1 MLWKMQ
7 GDLVLVDLGNKFF
20 SLNSL
25 TSFTESCLL
34 WRRVF
39 ISVSLFNVFS
49 HILTKI
55 ISNLASVSIEEIRKS
70 LI

>member
-1 MLWKMQ
+1 
-7 GDLVLVDLGNKFF
+7 
-20 SLNSL
+20 
-25 TSFTESCLL
+25 
-34 WRRVF
+34 
-39 ISVSLFNVFS
+39 VFS

>member
-1 MLWKMQ
+1 MLWKVQ

-25 TSFTESCLL
+25 TSFTGSCLL

-49 HILTKI
+49 HIL
-55 ISNLASVSIEEIRKS
+55 
-70 LI
+70 